1 MAKSVNVLAL
11 EAARA
16 EVKRLIEVVRQE
28 RMDAAFAREVARTQ
42 KVFDREAKATA
53 RAERKAKQ
61 IAKLEAKL
69 LAMKAPKVGVKAAK
83 ANRKPSKVT
92 VLLGAEAQEAALV

>member
-28 RMDAAFAREVARTQ
+28 RMDAAFARDLAFAQ
-42 KVFDREAKATA
+42 KQFDREAKATA
-53 RAERKAKQ
+53 RAERKAQQ

-69 LAMKAPKVGVKAAK
+69 LAMKTPKVGVKAAK
-83 ANRKPSKVT
+83 ANRKPSKVK
-92 VLLGAEAQEAALV
+92 VLLGAEAQEAVV

>member
-28 RMDAAFAREVARTQ
+28 RMDAAFERNLTRAQ
-42 KVFDREAKATA
+42 KAFEREAKATA

-69 LAMKAPKVGVKAAK
+69 LAMKTPKVGVKAAK
-83 ANRKPSKVT
+83 ANRKPSKVK
-92 VLLGAEAQEAALV
+92 VLLGAEAQEAVV

>member
-28 RMDAAFAREVARTQ
+28 RADAAFERNLTRAQ
-42 KVFDREAKATA
+42 KVFEREAKAIA
-53 RAERKAKQ
+53 RAEKRAAR
-61 IAKLEAKL
+61 IAALEAKL

-92 VLLGAEAQEAALV
+92 VLLGAEAQEAVV